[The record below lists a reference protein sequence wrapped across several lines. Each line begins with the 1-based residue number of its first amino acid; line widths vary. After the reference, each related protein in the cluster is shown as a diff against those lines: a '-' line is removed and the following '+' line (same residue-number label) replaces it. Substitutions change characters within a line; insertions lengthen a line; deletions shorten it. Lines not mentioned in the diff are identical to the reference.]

1 MALQY
6 LILVAATLLLSP
18 LSQAPAS
25 AAKIL
30 LYPFGHCLNSHLLNM
45 EYISEILMSDGHNVS
60 LLISSAYGN
69 YDNKRFGNKHAVSTS
84 EKALN
89 VILFDGPSDSG
100 NVCDIDTMD
109 ALIYAPA
116 AERYKKLMENFVSYC
131 DRLLS
136 DKQTLQFLK
145 AQKFD
150 LFMLDTLDPCSRIL
164 ADYLDILF
172 IPMITTGLGHY
183 DGNPRPPSYIPAPTT
198 TFMPDMTFPQRIK
211 NLVMKLMYDIIP
223 VVGRFDEPFEA
234 LKRKHSINT
243 SLSLADTF
251 NRASLKFVN
260 SHFAIEYPAPIA
272 PDTILVGGFS
282 VREPNPL
289 NAELEEFMQNSGD
302 DGVIL
307 MTLGTITK
315 RYDARWTK
323 IFADA
328 FARLPQ
334 KVIWRYYSTDSEVE
348 NSYHFSDNIKRMKWV
363 PQVDILAHNKTRL
376 FISHC
381 GLHGL
386 YETIYYK
393 MPVVALPISCD
404 QFNHAVKLTQYLQLG
419 IQLDIFDLT
428 SDKVY
433 NAIQEVLQN
442 NKYKKNAETTSERI
456 HDMPVSAKDSINYW
470 VSYVIRHKG
479 APYLKS
485 VAYKLKWYEY
495 LSLDVVGCLL
505 LVFCLAVA
513 VAGFVVYKL
522 GSFML
527 VNLLIMWKKQKFE

>member
-1 MALQY
+1 
-6 LILVAATLLLSP
+6 
-18 LSQAPAS
+18 
-25 AAKIL
+25 
-30 LYPFGHCLNSHLLNM
+30 M
-45 EYISEILMSDGHNVS
+45 EYISEILASDGHNVS

-69 YDNKRFGNKHAVSTS
+69 YDNKRFEAGSKNNVSATS
-84 EKALN
+84 VKTLN
-89 VILFDGPSDSG
+89 VIQFDGPSDLG

-109 ALIYAPA
+109 ALLYVPA
-116 AERYKKLMENFVSYC
+116 AERYRKLMNNFVDYC

-164 ADYLDILF
+164 ADYLDVLF

-211 NLVMKLMYDIIP
+211 NLVMKFMYDIIP

-260 SHFAIEYPAPIA
+260 SHFAIEYPAPIT
-272 PDTILVGGFS
+272 PDTILIGGFS
-282 VREPNPL
+282 VKEPYPL
-289 NAELEEFMQNSGD
+289 NTELEEFMQSSGD

-307 MTLGTITK
+307 MSLGTITK

-334 KVIWRYYSTDSEVE
+334 KVIWRYYSTDSEME
-348 NSYHFSDNIKRMKWV
+348 NSYPFSDNVKRMKWV

-376 FISHC
+376 FLSHC
-381 GLHGL
+381 GLHGM

-393 MPVVALPISCD
+393 VPVVALPISCD

-419 IQLDIFDLT
+419 IQLDIYDLT

-433 NAIQEVLQN
+433 NAIQAVLQN
-442 NKYKKNAETTSERI
+442 PKYKKNAEVTSERI
-456 HDMPVSAKDSINYW
+456 LDMPVSAKDAINYW

-505 LVFCLAVA
+505 LVFCLALA
-513 VAGFVVYKL
+513 VVVFVVYKL
-522 GSFML
+522 SSLMLGSLF
-527 VNLLIMWKKQKFE
+527 VMWKKKKIE